1 MNEPIPYFPSIV
13 EYILRELL
21 KNSMRAIVEYNKISL
36 GNIRHVKKYFEEN
49 RDKPLCKVIIAS
61 DPIDEHFTIAVK
73 DQGGGIVESDDEIF
87 KYMFTGNKNKEFFVC
102 LHFLFKGM

>member
-1 MNEPIPYFPSIV
+1 VVPHVEIENNIKEPLPYFPSIV

-21 KNSMRAIVEYNKISL
+21 KNSMRALVEYNRISL
-36 GNIRHVKKYFEEN
+36 GNIQNVKKYFDEN

-73 DQGGGIVESDDEIF
+73 DQGGGIGEADDQIF
-87 KYMFTGNKNKEFFVC
+87 RYMFTGKI
-102 LHFLFKGM
+102 